1 MSKLNNKKGFT
12 AIYILVPVVTILTFL
27 PKMVKEHRRRKYT
40 SASI

>member
-1 MSKLNNKKGFT
+1 MRKLNNKKGFT
-12 AIYILVPVVTILTFL
+12 AVCILVPVVTILAFV